1 MFFNLQLYKNTV
13 FQFSSWVLQ
22 PRLRAEV
29 ECFALASFS
38 YRVRIF
44 NLENLQASK
53 LFNYFYLSRYFFG
66 QPSQVFFLKKYFILG
81 KTYHNLELGFHL
93 NKSRIFVPLSIFVF
107 QVQPLVNLALTRDF
121 VVSSNSL
128 QLILRD
134 PSIFSERKTN
144 TGLFDLT
151 DPLTFCLT
159 YRQPSSLSSI
169 FLTKKFLSSF
179 KIIIDN
185 L

>member
-1 MFFNLQLYKNTV
+1 M
-13 FQFSSWVLQ
+13 
-22 PRLRAEV
+22 V
-29 ECFALASFS
+29 ECFVLASFS
-38 YRVRIF
+38 YSVRIF

-66 QPSQVFFLKKYFILG
+66 HPSHIFFLKKYFILG
-81 KTYHNLELGFHL
+81 KTYYNLELGFHL
-93 NKSRIFVPLSIFVF
+93 SKTRVFVPLSIFVF
-107 QVQPLVNLALTRDF
+107 QIQPLVNLTLTRDF
-121 VVSSNSL
+121 VISTRNL

-144 TGLFDLT
+144 TGLFDLN

-169 FLTKKFLSSF
+169 FLTKKFLSSL
-179 KIIIDN
+179 KIIMNN

>member
-1 MFFNLQLYKNTV
+1 M
-13 FQFSSWVLQ
+13 
-22 PRLRAEV
+22 
-29 ECFALASFS
+29 ECFTFTTFS

-44 NLENLQASK
+44 NLDNLQDSK

-66 QPSQVFFLKKYFILG
+66 HPSQVFFLKKYFILG
-81 KTYHNLELGFHL
+81 KNYHNLELGFYL
-93 NKSRIFVPLSIFVF
+93 NKSRVFVPLSLFVF
-107 QVQPLVNLALTRDF
+107 QIQPLVNLSLTRDF
-121 VVSSNSL
+121 VISSNSL

-144 TGLFDLT
+144 TGLFDLN

-159 YRQPSSLSSI
+159 YRQPSAIASI
-169 FLTKKFLSSF
+169 FLTKKFLSTF
-179 KIIIDN
+179 KIIMDN